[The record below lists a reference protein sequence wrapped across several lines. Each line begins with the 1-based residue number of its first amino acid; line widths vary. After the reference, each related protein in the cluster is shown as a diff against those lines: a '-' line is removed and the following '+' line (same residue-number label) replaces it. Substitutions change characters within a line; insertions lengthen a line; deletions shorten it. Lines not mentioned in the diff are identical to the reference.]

1 MTLVRRARSGS
12 LALLLA
18 GCAAGPAAPTPA
30 DPAARVTRL
39 ADEYV
44 AAYFRRAPEA
54 TTRRGLPGDHGR
66 VIDNSLVAVVE
77 WRLREDG
84 WLREL
89 RRVDST
95 ALVGTPA
102 WVTYGILREMLED
115 SVATRVCRSELWNFN
130 TNIGGWQSSYTSLSA
145 LHPVGTDS
153 LRAAA
158 IARIRALPRF
168 LRTERANL
176 REGIR
181 LGYVA
186 SRSTVEAIVRQ
197 VDGILAVPADSSPFA
212 SPASRDS
219 TPGFRE
225 AYVQAVAGELLP
237 AIAEYRRF
245 LVSEYLPR
253 ARAAIGVSAN
263 PDGAACYQASV
274 RRFSTLS
281 ITPGEVFRAG
291 EQHLA
296 RVEAEMQALGR
307 RSFGTDDV
315 PALLRRLR
323 EDTAWTFRTR
333 REIVERSNAAIARAK
348 AAMPRWF
355 GRVPAAAVVIVEYPE
370 FRQRAGAVPSYTA
383 PSEDGRRPGIFNI
396 TTWQPERISRA
407 GLEVIAYHEAIP
419 GHHLQTAI
427 AQERRD
433 AHPIT
438 RFFNFSGFSEG
449 WALYAERLA
458 DEMGLYSGDLDR
470 MGMLAGESW
479 RAARLVVDAGIHSRG
494 WTRPQAMEFL
504 TAHSTI
510 APSVAEGEVDRY
522 ISWPGQATSYLLG
535 SLTMHALRQEAEA
548 RLGARFDIREFHD
561 QVLGAGTTTLPMLQE
576 RTERWMEHP

>member
-1 MTLVRRARSGS
+1 MGARRCFLGLV
-12 LALLLA
+12 LLLA
-18 GCAAGPAAPTPA
+18 GCGAGPAAPVPS

-44 AAYFRRAPEA
+44 AGYFRRSPEA
-54 TTRRGLPGDHGR
+54 ATRRGLPSDHGR
-66 VIDNSLVAVVE
+66 VIDNSLPAVAE

-89 RRVDST
+89 KRVDST
-95 ALVGTPA
+95 TLVGTPA

-115 SVATRVCRSELWNFN
+115 SVATRVCRSELWNLN
-130 TNIGGWQSSYTSLSA
+130 TNLAGWQSYYTSLA
-145 LHPVGTDS
+145 PLQPVGTDS

-168 LRTERANL
+168 LRTEQANL

-181 LGYVA
+181 QGYVA
-186 SRSTVEAIVRQ
+186 PRPTVEAIVRQ
-197 VDGILAVPADSSPFA
+197 VDGILALPADSSPFV
-212 SPASRDS
+212 SPALRDS
-219 TPGFRE
+219 TPGFRT
-225 AYVQAVAGELLP
+225 AYLQAVAGDLLP

-245 LVSEYLPR
+245 LAADYLPH
-253 ARAAIGVSAN
+253 ARVPIGVSAN
-263 PDGAACYQASV
+263 PNGAACYQAAL

-296 RVEAEMQALGR
+296 LVEAEMQTLGR
-307 RSFGTDDV
+307 RSFGTGDV
-315 PALLRRLR
+315 ALLLRRLR
-323 EDTAWTFRTR
+323 DDSAWTFRTR
-333 REIVERSNAAIARAK
+333 REVVDRSNEAIARAK

-355 GRVPAAAVVIVEYPE
+355 GRVPRADVVIVEYPE
-370 FRQRAGAVPSYTA
+370 FRQRAGAVPSYTS
-383 PSEDGRRPGIFNI
+383 PSEDGRRPGIFSI

-407 GLEVIAYHEAIP
+407 GLEVVAFHEAIP
-419 GHHLQTAI
+419 GHHLQSAI
-427 AQERRD
+427 AQERPD

-458 DEMGLYSGDLDR
+458 DEMGLYSGDVDR

-479 RAARLVVDAGIHSRG
+479 RAARLVLDAGIHSRS
-494 WTRPQAMEFL
+494 WTRPQAVEFL

-522 ISWPGQATSYLLG
+522 ISWPGQATAYLLG
-535 SLTMHALRQEAEA
+535 SLTIHALRRDAEA
-548 RLGARFDIREFHD
+548 RLGGRFDIREFHD
-561 QVLGAGTTTLPMLQE
+561 QLLGDGTTTLPMLQE
-576 RTERWMEHP
+576 RLEQWVEAHP